1 VKCFNCVIDQEPG
14 FYVVQSPLLL
24 LSVLASVRSTVR
36 VWKDIVMSDARS
48 IIGSAFLCGLV
59 KKEFE
64 GIFLQFLFWVRECD
78 VLTQR
83 RDTELCRVSRCIAIP
98 VSLVV
103 AGSCSYSQLTPLP
116 RL

>member
-1 VKCFNCVIDQEPG
+1 MLE
-14 FYVVQSPLLL
+14 
-24 LSVLASVRSTVR
+24 SVRSNVR

-48 IIGSAFLCGLV
+48 IIGSALGGFV

-64 GIFLQFLFWVRECD
+64 GTFLQFLFLARACD

-83 RDTELCRVSRCIAIP
+83 RYTKICRVSRCIAIP
-98 VSLVV
+98 VSLMV
-103 AGSCSYSQLTPLP
+103 AGSCSYSQFTLYAHVSVIGQP